1 MKKTFVKLIVL
12 LLCILITLNIPS
24 TPTHTYPEKNQYTPL
39 LTSLSLTYPRGE
51 GTLRVM
57 TYNLLAD
64 TPGFEGA
71 PAYSRAEG
79 VCGIL
84 NTLSPDVAALQE
96 VSRNWFYSLNQ
107 STPYKFVSPAKTN
120 FLGTMTALLY
130 NPEAVTLLQWGSH
143 TFSRTLNGRLRCAV
157 WGVFSKADT
166 GKKFTVISTHLS
178 LSDRENQ
185 FPEQQAREL
194 LELSRELE
202 ARYGCPVIFTGD
214 FNSDKRTAE
223 NTVAGAYEI
232 LGTALTDT
240 LRVTNEKASG
250 NAKGFSSYRTD
261 HIFINKA
268 LPVRRYVILSQRQFS
283 DLSDHYPVFVDFLL

>member
-1 MKKTFVKLIVL
+1 MKKTFIKPTIL
-12 LLCILITLNIPS
+12 LLCIFTILNSPQANQA
-24 TPTHTYPEKNQYTPL
+24 PTQNKYSPL
-39 LTSLSLTYPRGE
+39 LTSLSLTYPKGE

-79 VCGIL
+79 VCEIL
-84 NTLSPDVAALQE
+84 STLSPDVVALQE

-107 STPYKFVSPAKTN
+107 STPYKFVSPVKTC
-120 FLGTMTALLY
+120 FLGTMTALAY

-143 TFSRTLNGRLRCAV
+143 TFSHALNGRLRCAV
-157 WGVFSKADT
+157 WGVFSKLDT
-166 GKKFTVISTHLS
+166 GKKFAVISTHLS

-185 FPEQQAREL
+185 FPEKQAWEL
-194 LELSRELE
+194 LALSRELE
-202 ARYGCPVIFTGD
+202 ARYDCPLIFTGD
-214 FNSDKRTAE
+214 FNSDKRTPE
-223 NTVAGAYEI
+223 NTLAEAYEI

-240 LRVTNEKASG
+240 LDVTNEKASG

-261 HIFINKA
+261 HIFISKA
-268 LPVRRYVILSQRQFS
+268 LPVRRYVILSQQQFA